1 MWQLDRFRPVPLDG
15 IALARAI
22 LAASILVVAVVAGPA
37 LAEGEVGAI
46 GRLAPRGGIITLT
59 GTPGTSIQKILVEPH
74 QTVRRGDVLIVLS
87 SHDLLEAEHQLAGA
101 ELEALGALGQLK
113 TRQRNAT
120 LKAARLTPA
129 HAKRG
134 LSEYQ
139 ALGAGAT
146 SKAELAR
153 RRNAVEIAQSE
164 MTLASLGLERLKREL
179 SLDRVKAETRR
190 KSSEARYRSSMVV
203 APTDGTVLAISKQ
216 EGEHLSGDPVI
227 LMANTSEMYVVCQV
241 FEGDLSKIEEGM
253 RATATSNALPAPL
266 EGTVKRVDRIID
278 TDRKLAKVLIK
289 LDSGAS
295 AERLIGMEVQ
305 VTIHL

>member
-120 LKAARLTPA
+120 LKAARLTLA

-164 MTLASLGLERLKREL
+164 I
-179 SLDRVKAETRR
+179 DR
-190 KSSEARYRSSMVV
+190 KSVV
-203 APTDGTVLAISKQ
+203 
-216 EGEHLSGDPVI
+216 
-227 LMANTSEMYVVCQV
+227 
-241 FEGDLSKIEEGM
+241 
-253 RATATSNALPAPL
+253 
-266 EGTVKRVDRIID
+266 
-278 TDRKLAKVLIK
+278 
-289 LDSGAS
+289 
-295 AERLIGMEVQ
+295 
-305 VTIHL
+305 